1 MSRFRHFHDFVYH
14 WNSLDLCAESTHTQ
28 KRDEGAKNSLTL
40 SLVEFRLV
48 YKCCAIFRPER
59 RTQCQLQ
66 FDFELFM
73 CLHSTHRERV
83 QHPYSTTVIPMLGV
97 CVYAFNST
105 CKLIHYWTEPNRTV
119 RFLETANIEVL
130 LFIQK
135 LRTIT
140 IATMKWERI
149 YTEPE
154 IKSFEVKYVIELLLA
169 YTRTKY
175 WRHVLFKIKEWQ
187 YKCTEHYPKRRG
199 SKR

>member
-1 MSRFRHFHDFVYH
+1 MCREHTQTHTKERRRSEKMSHSLSSWVSSCIQMLCNISPWTSYTMPTSIRFRVIHVFAQYTPR
-14 WNSLDLCAESTHTQ
+14 ESTTPILHHCHTN
-28 KRDEGAKNSLTL
+28 AW
-40 SLVEFRLV
+40 
-48 YKCCAIFRPER
+48 
-59 RTQCQLQ
+59 
-66 FDFELFM
+66 
-73 CLHSTHRERV
+73 
-83 QHPYSTTVIPMLGV
+83 

-154 IKSFEVKYVIELLLA
+154 IKAFEVKYVIELLLA

-175 WRHVLFKIKEWQ
+175 
-187 YKCTEHYPKRRG
+187 
-199 SKR
+199 